1 MLNINRADVEQLVKM
16 IEYLLDNESKVS
28 IDQLMHDN
36 GLTFEEYRLVSA
48 LAMPA
53 IKRRNMYY
61 TAKAQMSYYKS
72 AYNKALDEREKLD
85 DVLKLAQDFLER
97 HFAPKPRAVVRNPEE
112 VPEDGDGNDI
122 E

>member
-1 MLNINRADVEQLVKM
+1 MLNINRADVEQMVKI
-16 IEYLLDNESKVS
+16 IEYILDNESRVS

-36 GLTFEEYRLVSA
+36 GLTFEEYRMMSA

-61 TAKAQMSYYKS
+61 TAKAQMNYYKS

-85 DVLKLAQDFLER
+85 EALKIAQDFLGR

-112 VPEDGDGNDI
+112 ADDGNGNDI